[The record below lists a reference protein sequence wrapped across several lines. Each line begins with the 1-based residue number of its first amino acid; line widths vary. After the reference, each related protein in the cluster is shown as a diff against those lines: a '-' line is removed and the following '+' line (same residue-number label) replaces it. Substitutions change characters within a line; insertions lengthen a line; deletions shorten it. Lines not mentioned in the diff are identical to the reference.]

1 MERYFKGNL
10 KKATMQLDKVM
21 AAEVTIIDHPFA
33 QHKLTLMRQ
42 ADTSTAKFRQLLKE
56 VGMLLAYEVT
66 RDLPLKYEPIKTPL
80 APMMAPMLAPEK
92 KMVVVS
98 IMRAGQ
104 GLLDGILELMPSA
117 RVGHIGLYRE
127 PTTHVAIEYYFKLPH
142 DVEQRDILVVDPML
156 ATGNSAVA
164 AVDRLKEVG
173 PMSMKFL
180 CLLAAPEGI
189 KHFHEQHP
197 DVPIYTAAIDEC
209 LDEHGY
215 ILPGL
220 GDAGDRLY
228 GTK

>member
-1 MERYFKGNL
+1 MS
-10 KKATMQLDKVM
+10 Q
-21 AAEVTIIDHPFA
+21 VTVIDHPFV

-66 RDLPLKYEPIKTPL
+66 RDLPLKYEEIQTPL
-80 APMMAPMLAPEK
+80 ATMKAPVLAPEK

-127 PTTHVAIEYYFKLPH
+127 PSSYVAIEYYFKLPY
-142 DVEQRDILVVDPML
+142 DVEHRDILVVDPML

-164 AVDRLKEVG
+164 AVDRIKEVS
-173 PMSMKFL
+173 PRSIKFL

-189 KHFHEQHP
+189 EHFHEQHP
-197 DVPIYTAAIDEC
+197 DVPIYTAAIDDK

>member
-1 MERYFKGNL
+1 M
-10 KKATMQLDKVM
+10 TPQ
-21 AAEVTIIDHPFA
+21 VTVIDHPFV

-42 ADTSTAKFRQLLKE
+42 FDTSTTKFRQLMKE

-80 APMMAPMLAPEK
+80 APMNAPMLASEK

-117 RVGHIGLYRE
+117 RVGHIGLYRD
-127 PTTHVAIEYYFKLPH
+127 PSTYVAIEYYLKLPH
-142 DVEQRDILVVDPML
+142 DVEHRDILVVDPML
-156 ATGNSAVA
+156 ATGNSAIA
-164 AVDRLKEVG
+164 AVDRIKELG
-173 PMSMKFL
+173 PVSIKFL
-180 CLLAAPEGI
+180 CLLAAPEGM
-189 KHFHEQHP
+189 KHFHEHHP
-197 DVPIYTAAIDEC
+197 DVPIYTAAVDEK

-215 ILPGL
+215 IVPGL